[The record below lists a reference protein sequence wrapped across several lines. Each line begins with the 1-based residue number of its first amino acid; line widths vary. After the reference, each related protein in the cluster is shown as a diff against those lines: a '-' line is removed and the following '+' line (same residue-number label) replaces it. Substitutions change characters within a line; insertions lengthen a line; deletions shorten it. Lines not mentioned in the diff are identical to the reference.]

1 MDTAIVETVAQI
13 FRGGSAIVQDP
24 YPFFAQVREK
34 APLFRA
40 PVFDSVTDVH
50 VTRYADVYGALRD
63 PRLSSERPLGGIP
76 PQIEVDLSGEDEAAL
91 AASERVNTMSM
102 LTKDPPDHTRLRKL
116 VAKAFTPRV
125 VEQQRPMVQA
135 IVDDLLAQASRQDGV
150 DFIRAVAAPLPAQ
163 VIAALLGVPQGDWAM
178 FKQWSD
184 GVISFDRDAILR
196 SARSTARLDAYL
208 RDMIA
213 ARREEPREDMLS
225 ALVRARDEQGA
236 LTEDEMVVQC
246 IVLLT
251 GGHETTTQALGSAL
265 ATLAKQ
271 PEVWHE
277 LREHPELVPGVVDEY
292 LRLESP
298 FQFNNRV
305 AKEELEIAGHTVRKG
320 EFVWLWVAAA
330 NRDPRQFD
338 LSDLIDPHRSGGKH
352 LSHLA
357 FGGGIHYCLGAALA
371 QLELRIALTT
381 LTQRYPAFRVIDAP
395 VRWRDNVALRG
406 PSALHVNFGYEARA
420 C

>member
-1 MDTAIVETVAQI
+1 MDTAIVDTVAQI
-13 FRGGSAIVQDP
+13 FRGGSTIVQNP
-24 YPFFAQVREK
+24 YPFFAQVCEK

-40 PVFDSVTDVH
+40 PVFGPVPDVH

-76 PQIEVDLSGEDEAAL
+76 SQVEGALSAEDEAVL

-135 IVDDLLAQASRQDGV
+135 IVDDLLARVSRQDGV
-150 DFIRAVAAPLPAQ
+150 DFMRAVAAPLPAQ
-163 VIAALLGVPQGDWAM
+163 VIAALLGVPQEDWAK

-184 GVISFDRDAILR
+184 GVISFDQDAVLP
-196 SARSTARLDAYL
+196 SARSTAHLDMYF
-208 RDMIA
+208 RDMIS

-251 GGHETTTQALGSAL
+251 AGHETTTQALGSAL

-277 LREHPELVPGVVDEY
+277 LREHPELVLGVVDEC

-305 AKEELEIAGHTVRKG
+305 AREDLEIAGQPVRKG

-338 LSDLIDPHRSGGKH
+338 LPDLIDPRRSGGKH

-357 FGGGIHYCLGAALA
+357 FGGIHYCLGAALA

-381 LTQRYPAFRVIDAP
+381 LTQRYPDFRVIDAP
-395 VRWRDNVALRG
+395 VQWRDNVALRG
-406 PSALHVNFGYEARA
+406 PSALHVNFGHKTRAR
-420 C
+420 